1 MKNKKI
7 IEICGILSMLL
18 FFAIVIWCGKSKE
31 RAANKIERQVERTLR
46 SMTTRE
52 KVAQLIVSQ
61 TDSYIFSQGHALMTD
76 TLVGIEGIG
85 GLLIIQDS
93 LPRFLTRMNQLQAM
107 SKIPLLV
114 SIDGEWGPSM
124 RFSEFPFFP
133 QQMQLGAL
141 PSDSL
146 IYKMGLAV
154 AEQCQMANIHIN
166 YAPVVDINVNPQN
179 PVIHTRSFGENR
191 DKVTAYGRAYM
202 KGMQDGGLIACSKH
216 FPGHGDT
223 EVDSHK
229 GLPVLPFS
237 RERLDSLE
245 LYPFRDQ
252 IRHGVEMVMMGH
264 LHIPA
269 LDSAVSSI
277 SYPIVTGLLREELG
291 FEGIIVT
298 DALTMK
304 GVSENMES
312 AEIAL
317 AAYKAGVDILLK
329 PGDII
334 ASIDRLEEAMNSGEC
349 DIEELNERVRKTL
362 RMKARLGMLER
373 NYDATVDTTHIA
385 ERVKKPEH
393 IALIQEMADQ
403 SMTLVDNKLG
413 IVPIDM
419 SKKIAY
425 VAYNAKRIPMLREY
439 GDIEGLS
446 GYNPETGMVDSTTLM
461 YQHLLKAAY
470 PQPLPEGTQKSELF
484 RGPREGKGDSKVHY
498 FALDKKSS
506 KKDIAAVEK
515 QLSDYDVVILACHD
529 PRGRSRKDLIAEE
542 HVNVLE
548 GIVKK
553 YHPLLVHY
561 GSPYGLSDLPWKEH
575 LGGLLVAYKDSESNQ
590 KAAAKI
596 LTGEIKAVG
605 QLPVTVEELTI
616 ND

>member
-1 MKNKKI
+1 MKNKAIK
-7 IEICGILSMLL
+7 ESLGIVVMLA
-18 FFAIVIWCGKSKE
+18 FVFSVVWCGKSEE
-31 RAANKIERQVERTLR
+31 RAANRIERQVERTLKK
-46 SMTTRE
+46 MTTRE

-61 TDSYIFSQGHALMTD
+61 TDSYIFSDGHALMTD

-85 GLLIIQDS
+85 GLLVIQDS
-93 LPRFLTRMNQLQAM
+93 LPRYLNRMNELQKM
-107 SKIPLLV
+107 SKIPLIV

-124 RFSEFPFFP
+124 RFGEFPFFP

-146 IYKMGLAV
+146 IYEMGLAV
-154 AEQCQMANIHIN
+154 AEQCKMVNIHIN
-166 YAPVVDINVNPQN
+166 YAPVVDINVNPKN
-179 PVIHTRSFGENR
+179 PVIHARSFGEDR

-202 KGMQDGGLIACSKH
+202 KGMQDGGIIACSKH

-245 LYPFRDQ
+245 LFPFRDQ
-252 IRHGVEMVMMGH
+252 IKHGVEMVMMGH

-277 SYPIVTGLLREELG
+277 SYPIVTELLKEELG
-291 FEGIIVT
+291 FKGMIVT

-349 DIEELNERVRKTL
+349 DLADLDERVKKTL
-362 RMKARLGMLER
+362 RMKARFGMLER
-373 NYDATVDTTHIA
+373 NYDATVDTTGIA
-385 ERVKKPEH
+385 QRVKKPEH
-393 IALIQEMADQ
+393 VALVQEMADK

-413 IVPIDM
+413 IIPIDM
-419 SKKIAY
+419 TKKIAY
-425 VAYNAKRIPMLREY
+425 VAYNAKRIPMHREY

-461 YQHLLKAAY
+461 YQHLLKAAH
-470 PQPLPEGTQKSELF
+470 PQPLPKE
-484 RGPREGKGDSKVHY
+484 KGVCEVHY

-506 KKDIAAVEK
+506 AKDIALVEK
-515 QLSDYDVVILACHD
+515 QLKGYDVVILACHD

-542 HVNVLE
+542 HVKALE
-548 GIVKK
+548 SLVKK
-553 YHPLLVHY
+553 HQPILVHY
-561 GSPYGLSDLPWKEH
+561 GSPYGLSDLPWKED

-590 KAAAKI
+590 KAAAKV
-596 LTGEIKAVG
+596 LTGEIEAVG
-605 QLPVTVEELTI
+605 VLPVTVE
-616 ND
+616 

>member
-7 IEICGILSMLL
+7 IEIAGICAMLL
-18 FFAIVIWCGKSKE
+18 FIFNVVRIGTAE
-31 RAANKIERQVERTLR
+31 NREANRIERQVERTLKK
-46 SMTTRE
+46 MTTRE

-61 TDSYIFSQGHALMTD
+61 TDSYIFSEGHALMTD

-93 LPRFLTRMNQLQAM
+93 LPRFLTRMNQLQEM

-124 RFSEFPFFP
+124 RFSEYPFFP

-146 IYKMGLAV
+146 IYEMGLAV

-166 YAPVVDINVNPQN
+166 YAPVVDINVNPKN
-179 PVIHTRSFGENR
+179 PVIHARSFGEDR

-202 KGMQDGGLIACSKH
+202 KGMQDGGIIACSKH

-252 IRHGVEMVMMGH
+252 IKHGVGMVMMGH

-291 FEGIIVT
+291 FNGIIVT

-362 RMKARLGMLER
+362 RLKAQFGMLER
-373 NYDATVDTTHIA
+373 NYNASVDTTGIS

-413 IVPIDM
+413 IIPIDM
-419 SKKIAY
+419 SKKVAY

-470 PQPLPEGTQKSELF
+470 PHPLPEG
-484 RGPREGKGDSKVHY
+484 KGASKVHY

-542 HVNVLE
+542 HVQALE
-548 GIVKK
+548 SLVKK
-553 YHPLLVHY
+553 HHPVLVHY

-590 KAAAKI
+590 KAAAKV
-596 LTGEIKAVG
+596 LTGEIEAVG
-605 QLPVTVEELTI
+605 VLPVTVE
-616 ND
+616 

>member
-7 IEICGILSMLL
+7 IEIAGICAMLL
-18 FFAIVIWCGKSKE
+18 FIFNVVRIGTAE
-31 RAANKIERQVERTLR
+31 NREANRIERQVERTLKK
-46 SMTTRE
+46 MTTRE

-61 TDSYIFSQGHALMTD
+61 TDSYIFSDGHALMTD

-85 GLLIIQDS
+85 GLLVIQDS
-93 LPRFLTRMNQLQAM
+93 LPRYLNRMNELQKM
-107 SKIPLLV
+107 SKIPLIV

-124 RFSEFPFFP
+124 RFGEFPFFP

-146 IYKMGLAV
+146 IYEMGLAV
-154 AEQCQMANIHIN
+154 AEQCKMVNIHIN
-166 YAPVVDINVNPQN
+166 YAPVVDINVNPKN
-179 PVIHTRSFGENR
+179 PVIHARSFGEDR

-202 KGMQDGGLIACSKH
+202 KGMQDGGIIACSKH

-245 LYPFRDQ
+245 LFPFRDQ
-252 IRHGVEMVMMGH
+252 IKHGVEMVMMGH

-269 LDSAVSSI
+269 LDSTVSSI
-277 SYPIVTGLLREELG
+277 SYPIVTELLKEELG
-291 FEGIIVT
+291 FKGMIVT

-349 DIEELNERVRKTL
+349 DLADLDERVKKTL
-362 RMKARLGMLER
+362 RMKARFGMLER
-373 NYDATVDTTHIA
+373 NYDATVDTTGIA
-385 ERVKKPEH
+385 QRVKKPEH
-393 IALIQEMADQ
+393 VALVQEMADK
-403 SMTLVDNKLG
+403 SMTLVDNKLR
-413 IVPIDM
+413 IIPIDM
-419 SKKIAY
+419 TKKIAY
-425 VAYNAKRIPMLREY
+425 VAYNAKRIPMHREY

-461 YQHLLKAAY
+461 YQHLLKAAH
-470 PQPLPEGTQKSELF
+470 PHPLPKE
-484 RGPREGKGDSKVHY
+484 KGVCEVHY

-506 KKDIAAVEK
+506 AKDIALVEK
-515 QLSDYDVVILACHD
+515 QLKGYDVVILACHD
-529 PRGRSRKDLIAEE
+529 PRGRSRKDLITEE
-542 HVNVLE
+542 HVKALE
-548 GIVKK
+548 SLVKK
-553 YHPLLVHY
+553 YQPILVHY
-561 GSPYGLSDLPWKEH
+561 GSPYGLSDLPWKEE

-590 KAAAKI
+590 KAAAKV
-596 LTGEIKAVG
+596 LTGEIEAVG
-605 QLPVTVEELTI
+605 VLPVTVE
-616 ND
+616 

>member
-1 MKNKKI
+1 MKNKAI
-7 IEICGILSMLL
+7 RETLGIVLMLA
-18 FFAIVIWCGKSKE
+18 FIFAVVWCGKSEE
-31 RAANKIERQVERTLR
+31 RAANRIERQVERTLKK
-46 SMTTRE
+46 MTTRE

-61 TDSYIFSQGHALMTD
+61 TDSYIFSEGHALLTD

-93 LPRFLTRMNQLQAM
+93 LPRYLNRMNELQKM
-107 SKIPLLV
+107 SKIPIIV

-124 RFSEFPFFP
+124 RFGEFPFFP

-146 IYKMGLAV
+146 IYEMGLAV
-154 AEQCQMANIHIN
+154 AEQCKMVNIHIN
-166 YAPVVDINVNPQN
+166 YAPVVDINVNPKN
-179 PVIHTRSFGENR
+179 PVIHARSFGENR

-202 KGMQDGGLIACSKH
+202 KGMQDGGIIACSKH

-252 IRHGVEMVMMGH
+252 IKHGVEMVMMGH

-269 LDSAVSSI
+269 LDSTVSSI
-277 SYPIVTGLLREELG
+277 SYPIVTELLKNELG
-291 FEGIIVT
+291 FKGMIVT

-334 ASIDRLEEAMNSGEC
+334 ASIDRLEEAMLSGEC
-349 DIEELNERVRKTL
+349 DIKDLDERVKKTL
-362 RMKARLGMLER
+362 RMKAKFGMLER
-373 NYDATVDTTHIA
+373 GYDATVDTTGIA

-403 SMTLVDNKLG
+403 SMTLVDNKAGL
-413 IVPIDM
+413 VPFNM
-419 SKKIAY
+419 KKNIAY
-425 VAYNAKRIPMLREY
+425 VAYNAKRIPMHREY

-461 YQHLLKAAY
+461 YQHLLKEATKAIG
-470 PQPLPEGTQKSELF
+470 E
-484 RGPREGKGDSKVHY
+484 KGATNVHY

-515 QLSDYDVVILACHD
+515 QLADYDVVILACHD

-542 HVNVLE
+542 HVPALTSL
-548 GIVKK
+548 VKK
-553 YHPLLVHY
+553 HQPILVHY
-561 GSPYGLSDLPWKEH
+561 GSPYGLSALPWLDE

-590 KAAAKI
+590 KAAAKV
-596 LTGEIKAVG
+596 LTGEIEAVG
-605 QLPVTVEELTI
+605 ELPVTVE
-616 ND
+616 

>member
-7 IEICGILSMLL
+7 KEICGICAMVL
-18 FFAIVIWCGKSKE
+18 FFATVVWCGKSEE
-31 RAANKIERQVERTLR
+31 RAAKRIERQVERTLR
-46 SMTTRE
+46 KMTTRE

-61 TDSYIFSQGHALMTD
+61 TDSYIFSEGHALMTD

-93 LPRFLTRMNQLQAM
+93 LPRFLTRMNQLQEM

-141 PSDSL
+141 ASDSL
-146 IYKMGLAV
+146 IYAMGLAV
-154 AEQCQMANIHIN
+154 AEQCKMANIHIN
-166 YAPVVDINVNPQN
+166 YAPVVDINVNPKN
-179 PVIHTRSFGENR
+179 PVIHARSFGENR
-191 DKVTAYGRAYM
+191 DKVTAFGRAYM
-202 KGMQDGGLIACSKH
+202 KGMQDGGIIACSKH

-252 IRHGVEMVMMGH
+252 IKHGVEMVMMGH

-277 SYPIVTGLLREELG
+277 SYPIVTGLLRQELG

-334 ASIDRLEEAMNSGEC
+334 ASIDRLEAAMNSGEC
-349 DIEELNERVRKTL
+349 DIEELDERVRKTL
-362 RMKARLGMLER
+362 RMKARFGMLVR
-373 NYDATVDTTHIA
+373 NYDATVDTTNIS

-419 SKKIAY
+419 TKKIAY

-461 YQHLLKAAY
+461 YQHLLKEAKGERQEA
-470 PQPLPEGTQKSELF
+470 
-484 RGPREGKGDSKVHY
+484 RGEVHY

-542 HVNVLE
+542 HVAALE
-548 GIVKK
+548 SLIKK
-553 YHPLLVHY
+553 HHPILVHY
-561 GSPYGLSDLPWKEH
+561 GSPYGLSNLPWKQE

-590 KAAAKI
+590 KAAAKV
-596 LTGEIKAVG
+596 LTGEIEAIG
-605 QLPVTVEELTI
+605 ELPVSVE
-616 ND
+616 

>member
-1 MKNKKI
+1 MKNKAI
-7 IEICGILSMLL
+7 RETLGIVLMLA
-18 FFAIVIWCGKSKE
+18 FIFAVVWCGKSEE
-31 RAANKIERQVERTLR
+31 RAANRIERQVERTLKK
-46 SMTTRE
+46 MTTRE

-61 TDSYIFSQGHALMTD
+61 TDSYIFSEGHALLTD

-93 LPRFLTRMNQLQAM
+93 LPRYLNRMNELQAM
-107 SKIPLLV
+107 SKIPIIV

-124 RFSEFPFFP
+124 RFGEFPFFP

-146 IYKMGLAV
+146 IYEMGLAV
-154 AEQCQMANIHIN
+154 AEQCKMVNIHIN
-166 YAPVVDINVNPQN
+166 YAPVVDINVNPKN
-179 PVIHTRSFGENR
+179 PVIHARSFGENR

-202 KGMQDGGLIACSKH
+202 KGMQDGGIIACSKH

-252 IRHGVEMVMMGH
+252 IEHGVEMVMMGH

-269 LDSAVSSI
+269 LDSTVSSI
-277 SYPIVTGLLREELG
+277 SYPIVTELLKNELDFKG
-291 FEGIIVT
+291 MIVT

-334 ASIDRLEEAMNSGEC
+334 ASIDRLEEAMLSGEC
-349 DIEELNERVRKTL
+349 DIKDLDERVKKTL
-362 RMKARLGMLER
+362 RMKAKFGMLER
-373 NYDATVDTTHIA
+373 GYDATVDTTGIA

-403 SMTLVDNKLG
+403 SMTLVDNKAGL
-413 IVPIDM
+413 VPFDM
-419 SKKIAY
+419 KKKIAS
-425 VAYNAKRIPMLREY
+425 VAYNAKHIPMHREY

-446 GYNPETGMVDSTTLM
+446 GYNPATGMVDSTTLM
-461 YQHLLKAAY
+461 YQHLLKASVAAANY
-470 PQPLPEGTQKSELF
+470 LQSNI
-484 RGPREGKGDSKVHY
+484 HY
-498 FALDKKSS
+498 FTLDKKSTT
-506 KKDIAAVEK
+506 KDIQQVNK
-515 QLSDYDVVILACHD
+515 QLDNYDIVILACHD
-529 PRGRSRKDLIAEE
+529 PRGRSRKDLINPE
-542 HVNVLE
+542 HLE
-548 GIVKK
+548 AMESIVKK
-553 YHPLLVHY
+553 HHPLLVHF
-561 GSPYGLSDLPWKEH
+561 GSPYGLNDLPWAKE
-575 LGGLLVAYKDSESNQ
+575 LGGILVGYKDSESNQ

-605 QLPVTVEELTI
+605 QLPVSL
-616 ND
+616 DF

>member
-1 MKNKKI
+1 MKNKKLL
-7 IEICGILSMLL
+7 EIGGICAMLL
-18 FFAIVIWCGKSKE
+18 FIFNVVRIGTSE
-31 RAANKIERQVERTLR
+31 NRTANRIERQVERTLKT
-46 SMTTRE
+46 MTTRE

-61 TDSYIFSQGHALMTD
+61 TDSYIFSEGHALLTD
-76 TLVGIEGIG
+76 TLVGTEGIG

-93 LPRFLTRMNQLQAM
+93 LPRYLNRMNELQKM
-107 SKIPLLV
+107 SKIPIIV

-124 RFSEFPFFP
+124 RFGEFPFFP

-146 IYKMGLAV
+146 IYEMGLAV
-154 AEQCQMANIHIN
+154 AEQCKMVNIHIN
-166 YAPVVDINVNPQN
+166 YAPVVDINVNPKN
-179 PVIHTRSFGENR
+179 PVIHARSFGENR

-202 KGMQDGGLIACSKH
+202 KGMQDGGIIACSKH

-252 IRHGVEMVMMGH
+252 IKHGVEMVMMGH

-269 LDSAVSSI
+269 LDSTVSSI
-277 SYPIVTGLLREELG
+277 SYPIVTELLKNELG
-291 FEGIIVT
+291 FKGMIVT

-329 PGDII
+329 PSDII
-334 ASIDRLEEAMNSGEC
+334 ASIDRLEEAMLSGEC
-349 DIEELNERVRKTL
+349 DINDLDERVKKTL
-362 RMKARLGMLER
+362 RMKARFGMLER
-373 NYDATVDTTHIA
+373 GYDATVDTTGIA

-413 IVPIDM
+413 IIPLDM
-419 SKKIAY
+419 TKKIAY
-425 VAYNAKRIPMLREY
+425 VAYNAKRIPMHREY

-461 YQHLLKAAY
+461 YQHLLKEA
-470 PQPLPEGTQKSELF
+470 
-484 RGPREGKGDSKVHY
+484 KGEKLEAKGEVHY

-506 KKDIAAVEK
+506 AKDIALVEK
-515 QLSDYDVVILACHD
+515 QLKGYDVVILACHD
-529 PRGRSRKDLIAEE
+529 PRGRSRKDLINPE
-542 HVNVLE
+542 HLKAFE
-548 GIVKK
+548 TMVKK
-553 YHPLLVHY
+553 HQPILVHY
-561 GSPYGLSDLPWKEH
+561 GSPYGLSDLPWLH
-575 LGGLLVAYKDSESNQ
+575 DLGGILMAYKDSESNQ
-590 KAAAKI
+590 KAAAKV
-596 LTGEIKAVG
+596 LTGEIEAVG
-605 QLPVTVEELTI
+605 ELPVSYEF
-616 ND
+616 

>member
-7 IEICGILSMLL
+7 EEICGICAMLL
-18 FFAIVIWCGKSKE
+18 FFASVVWSGKSEE
-31 RAANKIERQVERTLR
+31 RAINRMERQVERTLKK
-46 SMTTRE
+46 MTTRE

-61 TDSYIFSQGHALMTD
+61 TDSYIFSEGHALMTD

-93 LPRFLTRMNQLQAM
+93 LPRFLTRMNQLQEM

-124 RFSEFPFFP
+124 RFGEFPFFP

-146 IYKMGLAV
+146 IYEMGLAV

-166 YAPVVDINVNPQN
+166 YAPVVDINVNPKN
-179 PVIHTRSFGENR
+179 PVIHARSFGENR

-252 IRHGVEMVMMGH
+252 IKHGVEMVMMGH

-277 SYPIVTGLLREELG
+277 SYPIVTGLLKEELG
-291 FEGIIVT
+291 FNGIIVT

-304 GVSENMES
+304 GVSENMTS

-334 ASIDRLEEAMNSGEC
+334 AAIDRLEEAMLSGEC
-349 DIEELNERVRKTL
+349 DIEDLNERVRKTL
-362 RMKARLGMLER
+362 RLKARFGMLER
-373 NYDATVDTTHIA
+373 NYDPTVDTTNIA

-419 SKKIAY
+419 TKKIAY
-425 VAYNAKRIPMLREY
+425 VAYNAKRIPMHREY

-461 YQHLLKAAY
+461 YQHLLKEAMRRGGDKAKR
-470 PQPLPEGTQKSELF
+470 QEG
-484 RGPREGKGDSKVHY
+484 KVHY

-515 QLSDYDVVILACHD
+515 QLADYDIVILACHD

-542 HVNVLE
+542 HVKALE
-548 GIVKK
+548 SLVKK
-553 YHPLLVHY
+553 HHPVLVHY
-561 GSPYGLSDLPWKEH
+561 GSPYGLSDLPWKEE

-590 KAAAKI
+590 KAAAKV
-596 LTGEIKAVG
+596 LTGEIEAVG
-605 QLPVTVEELTI
+605 ELPVTVE
-616 ND
+616 

>member
-7 IEICGILSMLL
+7 EEICGICAMLL
-18 FFAIVIWCGKSKE
+18 FFASVVWSGKSEE
-31 RAANKIERQVERTLR
+31 RAINRMERQVERTLKK
-46 SMTTRE
+46 MTTRE

-61 TDSYIFSQGHALMTD
+61 TDSYIFSEGHALMTD

-93 LPRFLTRMNQLQAM
+93 LPRFLTRMNQLQEM

-124 RFSEFPFFP
+124 RFGEFPFFP

-146 IYKMGLAV
+146 IYEMGLAV

-166 YAPVVDINVNPQN
+166 YAPVVDINVNPKN
-179 PVIHTRSFGENR
+179 PVIHARSFGENR

-252 IRHGVEMVMMGH
+252 IKHGVEMVMMGH

-277 SYPIVTGLLREELG
+277 SYPIVTGLLKEELG
-291 FEGIIVT
+291 FNGIIVT

-334 ASIDRLEEAMNSGEC
+334 AAIDRLEEAMLSGEC
-349 DIEELNERVRKTL
+349 DIEDLDERVRKTL
-362 RMKARLGMLER
+362 RLKARFGMLER
-373 NYDATVDTTHIA
+373 NYDPTVDTTNIA

-413 IVPIDM
+413 ILPIDM

-425 VAYNAKRIPMLREY
+425 VAYNAKRIPMHREY

-461 YQHLLKAAY
+461 YQHLLKEAMRRGGDKAKR
-470 PQPLPEGTQKSELF
+470 QEG
-484 RGPREGKGDSKVHY
+484 KVHY

-515 QLSDYDVVILACHD
+515 QLADYNVVILACHD

-542 HVNVLE
+542 HVKALE
-548 GIVKK
+548 SLVKK
-553 YHPLLVHY
+553 HHPVLVHY

-590 KAAAKI
+590 KAAAKV
-596 LTGEIKAVG
+596 LTGEIEAVG
-605 QLPVTVEELTI
+605 ELPVTVE
-616 ND
+616 

>member
-1 MKNKKI
+1 MKNKAI
-7 IEICGILSMLL
+7 RETLGIVLMLA
-18 FFAIVIWCGKSKE
+18 FIFAVVWCGKSEE
-31 RAANKIERQVERTLR
+31 RAANRIERQVERTLKK
-46 SMTTRE
+46 MTTRE

-61 TDSYIFSQGHALMTD
+61 TDSYIFSEGHALLTD

-93 LPRFLTRMNQLQAM
+93 LPRYLNRMNELQAM
-107 SKIPLLV
+107 SKIPIIV

-124 RFSEFPFFP
+124 RFGEFPFFP

-146 IYKMGLAV
+146 IYEMGLAV
-154 AEQCQMANIHIN
+154 AEQCKMVNIHIN
-166 YAPVVDINVNPQN
+166 YAPVVDINVNPKN
-179 PVIHTRSFGENR
+179 PVIHARSFGENR

-202 KGMQDGGLIACSKH
+202 KGMQDGGIIACSKH

-245 LYPFRDQ
+245 LFPFRDQ
-252 IRHGVEMVMMGH
+252 IKHGVEMVMMGH

-277 SYPIVTGLLREELG
+277 SYPIVTELLKNELG
-291 FEGIIVT
+291 FKGMIVT

-349 DIEELNERVRKTL
+349 DLADLDERVKKTL
-362 RMKARLGMLER
+362 RMKTKFGMLER
-373 NYDATVDTTHIA
+373 NYNPIIDTTGIA

-393 IALIQEMADQ
+393 MALVQEMADQ
-403 SMTLVDNKLG
+403 SMTLMDNKLG
-413 IVPIDM
+413 IVPLDM
-419 SKKIAY
+419 TKKIAY
-425 VAYNAKRIPMLREY
+425 VAYNAKHIPMHREY

-461 YQHLLKAAY
+461 YQHLLKN
-470 PQPLPEGTQKSELF
+470 
-484 RGPREGKGDSKVHY
+484 GKLAGGNGEVHY
-498 FALDKKSS
+498 FSLDKKSNA
-506 KKDIAAVEK
+506 KEIALVEK
-515 QLSDYDVVILACHD
+515 QLKEYDAVILACHD
-529 PRGRSRKDLIAEE
+529 PRGRSRKDLIAED
-542 HVNVLE
+542 HVKAMESL
-548 GIVKK
+548 VKK
-553 YHPLLVHY
+553 YQPILVHY
-561 GSPYGLSDLPWKEH
+561 GSPYGLSNLPWLNN
-575 LGGLLVAYKDSESNQ
+575 LGGVLVAYKDSESNQ
-590 KAAAKI
+590 KAAAKV
-596 LTGEIKAVG
+596 LTGEIEAVG
-605 QLPVTVEELTI
+605 VLPVTVE
-616 ND
+616 

>member
-1 MKNKKI
+1 MRNKQKI
-7 IEICGILSMLL
+7 NILLVS
-18 FFAIVIWCGKSKE
+18 IVLMGVCASCGKWQ
-31 RAANKIERQVERTLR
+31 AANTARQERRIERQVERTLKG
-46 SMTTRE
+46 MTTRE

-61 TDSYIFSQGHALMTD
+61 TDSYIFSDGHALLTD

-93 LPRFLTRMNQLQAM
+93 LPRYLNRMNELQKM
-107 SKIPLLV
+107 SKIPLIV

-146 IYKMGLAV
+146 IYEMGLAV
-154 AEQCQMANIHIN
+154 AEQCKMVNIHIN
-166 YAPVVDINVNPQN
+166 YAPVVDINVNPKN
-179 PVIHTRSFGENR
+179 PVIHARSFGEDR
-191 DKVTAYGRAYM
+191 DKVTTYGRAYM
-202 KGMQDGGLIACSKH
+202 RGMQDGGIIACSKH

-252 IRHGVEMVMMGH
+252 IQHGVEMVMMGH

-277 SYPIVTGLLREELG
+277 SYPIVTKLLREELG
-291 FEGIIVT
+291 FDGMIVT

-334 ASIDRLEEAMNSGEC
+334 ASIDRLEAAMNSGEC
-349 DIEELNERVRKTL
+349 DIVDLDERVKKTL
-362 RMKARLGMLER
+362 RMKAKFGMLAR
-373 NYDATVDTTHIA
+373 NYDPTVDTTGIV

-393 IALIQEMADQ
+393 MALVQEMADQ
-403 SMTLVDNKLG
+403 SMTLVNNQAGL
-413 IVPIDM
+413 IPLDM
-419 SKKIAY
+419 TKSIAY
-425 VAYNAKRIPMLREY
+425 VAYNAKRIPMHREY

-461 YQHLLKAAY
+461 YQHLLKNSALAA
-470 PQPLPEGTQKSELF
+470 
-484 RGPREGKGDSKVHY
+484 DSLSKIHY
-498 FALDKKSS
+498 FSLDKKSS
-506 KKDIAAVEK
+506 VKDIQLLCK
-515 QLSDYDVVILACHD
+515 QLQGYDLVILACHD

-542 HVNVLE
+542 HLGALE
-548 GIVKK
+548 SLVKK
-553 YHPLLVHY
+553 YQPLLVHY
-561 GSPYGLSDLPWKEH
+561 GSPYGLSDLPWLDS
-575 LGGLLVAYKDSESNQ
+575 LGGVLVAYKDSESNQ
-590 KAAAKI
+590 KAAAKV
-596 LTGEIKAVG
+596 LTGEIEAVG
-605 QLPVTVEELTI
+605 VLPVTIE
-616 ND
+616 

>member
-1 MKNKKI
+1 MRNKQKI
-7 IEICGILSMLL
+7 NILLVS
-18 FFAIVIWCGKSKE
+18 IVLMGVCASCGKWQ
-31 RAANKIERQVERTLR
+31 AANTARQERRIERQVERTLKG
-46 SMTTRE
+46 MTTRE

-61 TDSYIFSQGHALMTD
+61 TDSYIFSDGHALLTD

-93 LPRFLTRMNQLQAM
+93 LPRYLNRMNELQKM
-107 SKIPLLV
+107 SKIPLIV

-146 IYKMGLAV
+146 IYEMGLAV
-154 AEQCQMANIHIN
+154 AEQCKMVNIHIN
-166 YAPVVDINVNPQN
+166 YAPVVDINVNPKN
-179 PVIHTRSFGENR
+179 PVIHARSFGEDR
-191 DKVTAYGRAYM
+191 DKVTTYGRAYM
-202 KGMQDGGLIACSKH
+202 RGMQDGGIIACSKH

-252 IRHGVEMVMMGH
+252 IQHGVEMVMMGH

-277 SYPIVTGLLREELG
+277 SYPIVTKLLREELG
-291 FEGIIVT
+291 FDGMIVT

-334 ASIDRLEEAMNSGEC
+334 ASIDRLEAAMDSGEC
-349 DIEELNERVRKTL
+349 DIADLDERVKKTL
-362 RMKARLGMLER
+362 RMKAKFGMLAR
-373 NYDATVDTTHIA
+373 NYDPTVDTTGIV

-393 IALIQEMADQ
+393 MALVQEMADQ
-403 SMTLVDNKLG
+403 SMTLVNNQAGL
-413 IVPIDM
+413 IPLDM
-419 SKKIAY
+419 TKSIAY
-425 VAYNAKRIPMLREY
+425 VAYNAKRIPMHREY

-461 YQHLLKAAY
+461 YQHLLKNSALAA
-470 PQPLPEGTQKSELF
+470 
-484 RGPREGKGDSKVHY
+484 DSLSKIHY
-498 FALDKKSS
+498 FSLDKKSS
-506 KKDIAAVEK
+506 VKDIQLLCK
-515 QLSDYDVVILACHD
+515 QLQGYDLVILACHD

-542 HVNVLE
+542 HLGALE
-548 GIVKK
+548 SLVKK
-553 YHPLLVHY
+553 YKPLLVHY
-561 GSPYGLSDLPWKEH
+561 GSPYGLSDLPWLDS
-575 LGGLLVAYKDSESNQ
+575 LGGVLVAYKDSESNQ
-590 KAAAKI
+590 KAAAKV
-596 LTGEIKAVG
+596 LTGEIEAVG
-605 QLPVTVEELTI
+605 VLPVTIE
-616 ND
+616 

>member
-7 IEICGILSMLL
+7 KEICSICAMLL
-18 FFAIVIWCGKSKE
+18 FFTSVIWFGKSEE
-31 RAANKIERQVERTLR
+31 RAANRIERQVERTLKKM
-46 SMTTRE
+46 STRE

-61 TDSYIFSQGHALMTD
+61 TDSYIFSDGHALMTD

-93 LPRFLTRMNQLQAM
+93 LPRFLTRMNQLQEM

-124 RFSEFPFFP
+124 RFGEFPFFP

-146 IYKMGLAV
+146 IYEMGLAV

-166 YAPVVDINVNPQN
+166 YAPVVDINVNPKN
-179 PVIHTRSFGENR
+179 PVIHARSFGENR

-252 IRHGVEMVMMGH
+252 IKHGVEMVMMGH
-264 LHIPA
+264 LHIPC

-277 SYPIVTGLLREELG
+277 SYPIVTELLKEELG
-291 FEGIIVT
+291 FDGIIVT

-304 GVSENMES
+304 GVSENMTS

-334 ASIDRLEEAMNSGEC
+334 AAIDRLEEAMLSGEC
-349 DIEELNERVRKTL
+349 DLADLDERVRKTL
-362 RMKARLGMLER
+362 RLKARFGMLER
-373 NYDATVDTTHIA
+373 NYDPTVDTTNIA

-413 IVPIDM
+413 ILPIDM

-425 VAYNAKRIPMLREY
+425 VAYNAKRIPMHREY

-461 YQHLLKAAY
+461 YQHLLKEAKGEKREA
-470 PQPLPEGTQKSELF
+470 
-484 RGPREGKGDSKVHY
+484 RGEVHY

-515 QLSDYDVVILACHD
+515 QLSDYEVVILACHD

-542 HVNVLE
+542 HVKMMESL
-548 GIVKK
+548 VKK
-553 YHPLLVHY
+553 HHPVLVHY
-561 GSPYGLSDLPWKEH
+561 GSPYGLSDLPWKEE

-590 KAAAKI
+590 KAAAKV

-605 QLPVTVEELTI
+605 ELPVTVE
-616 ND
+616 

>member
-7 IEICGILSMLL
+7 IEICGICAMLL
-18 FFAIVIWCGKSKE
+18 FILNVVHIGTAE
-31 RAANKIERQVERTLR
+31 NHAAARMERQVERTLKK
-46 SMTTRE
+46 MTTRE

-61 TDSYIFSQGHALMTD
+61 TDSYIFSEGHALMTD

-93 LPRFLTRMNQLQAM
+93 LPRFLTRMNQLQEM

-124 RFSEFPFFP
+124 RFSEYPFFP

-146 IYKMGLAV
+146 IYEMGLAV
-154 AEQCQMANIHIN
+154 AEQCKMANIHIN
-166 YAPVVDINVNPQN
+166 YAPVVDINVNPKN
-179 PVIHTRSFGENR
+179 PVIHARSFGENR
-191 DKVTAYGRAYM
+191 DKVTTYGRAYM
-202 KGMQDGGLIACSKH
+202 KGMQDGGIIACSKH

-252 IRHGVEMVMMGH
+252 IKHGVEMVMMGH

-277 SYPIVTGLLREELG
+277 SYPIVTGLLREEMG
-291 FEGIIVT
+291 FDGIIVT

-312 AEIAL
+312 PEIAL

-349 DIEELNERVRKTL
+349 DIEDLNERVRKTL
-362 RMKARLGMLER
+362 RMKARFGMLER
-373 NYDATVDTTHIA
+373 NYNPIVDTTNIS

-393 IALIQEMADQ
+393 IALIQEMAEQ
-403 SMTLVDNKLG
+403 SMTLVDNKAGLL
-413 IVPIDM
+413 PLNM
-419 SKKIAY
+419 NKKIAY
-425 VAYNAKRIPMLREY
+425 VAYNAKHIPMLREY

-461 YQHLLKAAY
+461 YQHLLKEAMK
-470 PQPLPEGTQKSELF
+470 QEGE
-484 RGPREGKGDSKVHY
+484 VHY

-506 KKDIAAVEK
+506 DKDIAKVCA
-515 QLSDYDVVILACHD
+515 QLADYDVVILACHD
-529 PRGRSRKDLIAEE
+529 PRGRSRKDLIAQE
-542 HVNVLE
+542 HIKVME
-548 GIVKK
+548 GLVKK
-553 YHPLLVHY
+553 HQPILVHY
-561 GSPYGLSDLPWKEH
+561 GSPYGLSDLPWRNH
-575 LGGLLVAYKDSESNQ
+575 LSGVLIAYKDSESNQ
-590 KAAAKI
+590 KAAAKV
-596 LTGEIKAVG
+596 LTGEIEAVG
-605 QLPVTVEELTI
+605 VLPVSVE
-616 ND
+616 

>member
-7 IEICGILSMLL
+7 KEICGICAMIL
-18 FFAIVIWCGKSKE
+18 FFATVVWCGKSEE
-31 RAANKIERQVERTLR
+31 RAINRMERQVERTLKN
-46 SMTTRE
+46 MTTRE

-61 TDSYIFSQGHALMTD
+61 TDSYIFSEGHALMTD

-93 LPRFLTRMNQLQAM
+93 LPRFLTRMNQLQEM

-124 RFSEFPFFP
+124 RFSEYPFFP

-146 IYKMGLAV
+146 IYEMGLAV

-166 YAPVVDINVNPQN
+166 YAPVVDINVNPKN
-179 PVIHTRSFGENR
+179 PVIHARSFGENR

-202 KGMQDGGLIACSKH
+202 KGMQDGGIIACSKH

-252 IRHGVEMVMMGH
+252 IKHGVGMVMMGH

-291 FEGIIVT
+291 FNGIIVT

-362 RMKARLGMLER
+362 RLKAQFGMLER
-373 NYDATVDTTHIA
+373 NYNASVDTTGIS

-403 SMTLVDNKLG
+403 SMTLVDNTLG
-413 IVPIDM
+413 IIPIDM
-419 SKKIAY
+419 SKKVAY

-461 YQHLLKAAY
+461 YQHLLNEAMRRGGDKAKR
-470 PQPLPEGTQKSELF
+470 QEG
-484 RGPREGKGDSKVHY
+484 DVHY

-542 HVNVLE
+542 HVQALE
-548 GIVKK
+548 NLVKK
-553 YHPLLVHY
+553 HHPVLVHY
-561 GSPYGLSDLPWKEH
+561 GSPYGLSNLPWKEH
-575 LGGLLVAYKDSESNQ
+575 LSGLLVAYKDSESNQ
-590 KAAAKI
+590 KAAAKV
-596 LTGEIKAVG
+596 LTGEIEAVG
-605 QLPVTVEELTI
+605 VLPVTVE
-616 ND
+616 

>member
-1 MKNKKI
+1 MKNKKT
-7 IEICGILSMLL
+7 IEICGICAMLL
-18 FFAIVIWCGKSKE
+18 FILNVVRIGTAE
-31 RAANKIERQVERTLR
+31 NRAAARMERQVERTLKK
-46 SMTTRE
+46 MTTRE

-61 TDSYIFSQGHALMTD
+61 TDSYIFSEGHALMTD

-93 LPRFLTRMNQLQAM
+93 LPRFLTRMNQLQEM

-124 RFSEFPFFP
+124 RFSEYPFFP

-146 IYKMGLAV
+146 IYEMGLAV
-154 AEQCQMANIHIN
+154 AEQCKMANIHIN
-166 YAPVVDINVNPQN
+166 YAPVVDINVNPKN
-179 PVIHTRSFGENR
+179 PVIHARSFGENR
-191 DKVTAYGRAYM
+191 DKVTTYGRAYM
-202 KGMQDGGLIACSKH
+202 KGMQDGGIIACSKH

-252 IRHGVEMVMMGH
+252 IKHGVEMVMMGH

-277 SYPIVTGLLREELG
+277 SYPIVTGLLREEMG
-291 FEGIIVT
+291 FDGIIVT

-312 AEIAL
+312 PEIAL

-349 DIEELNERVRKTL
+349 DIEDLNERVRKTL
-362 RMKARLGMLER
+362 RMKARFGMLER
-373 NYDATVDTTHIA
+373 NYNPIVDTTNIS

-393 IALIQEMADQ
+393 IALIQEMAEQ
-403 SMTLVDNKLG
+403 SMTLVDNKAGLL
-413 IVPIDM
+413 PLDM
-419 SKKIAY
+419 NKKIAY
-425 VAYNAKRIPMLREY
+425 VAYNAKHIPMLREY

-461 YQHLLKAAY
+461 YQHLLKEAMK
-470 PQPLPEGTQKSELF
+470 QEGE
-484 RGPREGKGDSKVHY
+484 VHY

-506 KKDIAAVEK
+506 DKDIAKVCA
-515 QLSDYDVVILACHD
+515 QLADYDVVILACHD
-529 PRGRSRKDLIAEE
+529 PRGRSRKDLIAQE
-542 HVNVLE
+542 HIKVME
-548 GIVKK
+548 GLVKK
-553 YHPLLVHY
+553 HQPILVHY
-561 GSPYGLSDLPWKEH
+561 GSPYGLSDLPWRNH
-575 LGGLLVAYKDSESNQ
+575 LSGVLVAYKDSESNQ
-590 KAAAKI
+590 KAAAKV
-596 LTGEIKAVG
+596 LTGEIEAVG
-605 QLPVTVEELTI
+605 VLPVSVE
-616 ND
+616 

>member
-1 MKNKKI
+1 MKNKAI
-7 IEICGILSMLL
+7 RETLGIVLMLA
-18 FFAIVIWCGKSKE
+18 FIFAVVWCGKSEE
-31 RAANKIERQVERTLR
+31 RAANRIERQVERTLKK
-46 SMTTRE
+46 MTTRE

-61 TDSYIFSQGHALMTD
+61 TDSYIFSEGHALLTD

-93 LPRFLTRMNQLQAM
+93 LPRYLNRMNELQAM
-107 SKIPLLV
+107 SKIPIIV

-124 RFSEFPFFP
+124 RFGEFPFFP

-146 IYKMGLAV
+146 IYEMGLAV
-154 AEQCQMANIHIN
+154 AEQCKMVNIHIN
-166 YAPVVDINVNPQN
+166 YAPVVDINVNPKN
-179 PVIHTRSFGENR
+179 PVIHARSFGENR

-202 KGMQDGGLIACSKH
+202 KGMQDGGIIACSKH

-252 IRHGVEMVMMGH
+252 IEHGVEMVMMGH

-269 LDSAVSSI
+269 LDSTVSSI
-277 SYPIVTGLLREELG
+277 SYPIVTELLKNELG
-291 FEGIIVT
+291 FKGMIVT

-334 ASIDRLEEAMNSGEC
+334 ASIDRLEEAMLSGEC
-349 DIEELNERVRKTL
+349 DIKDLDERVKKTL
-362 RMKARLGMLER
+362 RMKAKFGMLER
-373 NYDATVDTTHIA
+373 GYDATVDTTGIA

-403 SMTLVDNKLG
+403 SMTLVDNKAGL
-413 IVPIDM
+413 VPFDM
-419 SKKIAY
+419 KKNIAY
-425 VAYNAKRIPMLREY
+425 VAYNAKRIPMHREY

-461 YQHLLKAAY
+461 YQHLLKEATKAR
-470 PQPLPEGTQKSELF
+470 GDKSATN
-484 RGPREGKGDSKVHY
+484 VHY

-515 QLSDYDVVILACHD
+515 QLADYDVVILACHD

-542 HVNVLE
+542 HVPALTSL
-548 GIVKK
+548 VKK
-553 YHPLLVHY
+553 HQPILVHY
-561 GSPYGLSDLPWKEH
+561 GSPYGLSALPWLDE

-590 KAAAKI
+590 KAAAKV
-596 LTGEIKAVG
+596 LTGEIEAVG
-605 QLPVTVEELTI
+605 ELPVTVE
-616 ND
+616 

>member
-1 MKNKKI
+1 MRNKQKI
-7 IEICGILSMLL
+7 NILLVS
-18 FFAIVIWCGKSKE
+18 IVLMGVCASCGKWQ
-31 RAANKIERQVERTLR
+31 AANTARQERRIERQVERTLKG
-46 SMTTRE
+46 MTTRE

-61 TDSYIFSQGHALMTD
+61 TDSYIFSDGHALLTD

-93 LPRFLTRMNQLQAM
+93 LPRYLNRMNELQKM
-107 SKIPLLV
+107 SKIPLIV

-146 IYKMGLAV
+146 IYEMGLAV
-154 AEQCQMANIHIN
+154 AEQCKMVNIHIN
-166 YAPVVDINVNPQN
+166 YAPVVDINVNPKN
-179 PVIHTRSFGENR
+179 PVIHARSFGEDR
-191 DKVTAYGRAYM
+191 DKVTTYGRAYM
-202 KGMQDGGLIACSKH
+202 RGMQDGGIIACSKH

-252 IRHGVEMVMMGH
+252 IQHGVEMVMMGH

-277 SYPIVTGLLREELG
+277 SYPIVTKLLREELG
-291 FEGIIVT
+291 FDGMIVT

-334 ASIDRLEEAMNSGEC
+334 ASIDRLEVAMNSGEC
-349 DIEELNERVRKTL
+349 DIADLDERVKKTL
-362 RMKARLGMLER
+362 RMKAKFGMLAC
-373 NYDATVDTTHIA
+373 NYDPTVDTTGIV

-393 IALIQEMADQ
+393 MALVQEMADQ
-403 SMTLVDNKLG
+403 SMTLVNNQAGL
-413 IVPIDM
+413 IPLDM
-419 SKKIAY
+419 TKSIAY
-425 VAYNAKRIPMLREY
+425 VAYNAKRIPMHREY

-461 YQHLLKAAY
+461 YQHLLKNSALAA
-470 PQPLPEGTQKSELF
+470 
-484 RGPREGKGDSKVHY
+484 DSLSKIHY
-498 FALDKKSS
+498 FSLDKKSS
-506 KKDIAAVEK
+506 VKDIQLLCK
-515 QLSDYDVVILACHD
+515 QLQGYDLVILACHD

-542 HVNVLE
+542 HLGALE
-548 GIVKK
+548 SLVKK
-553 YHPLLVHY
+553 YQPLLVHY
-561 GSPYGLSDLPWKEH
+561 GSPYGLSDLPWLDS
-575 LGGLLVAYKDSESNQ
+575 LGGVLVAYKDSESNQ
-590 KAAAKI
+590 KAAAKV
-596 LTGEIKAVG
+596 LTGEIEAVG
-605 QLPVTVEELTI
+605 VLPVTIE
-616 ND
+616 

>member
-7 IEICGILSMLL
+7 KEICGICAMVL
-18 FFAIVIWCGKSKE
+18 FFATVVWCGKSEE
-31 RAANKIERQVERTLR
+31 RAAKRIERQVERTLR
-46 SMTTRE
+46 KMTTRE

-61 TDSYIFSQGHALMTD
+61 TDSYIFSEGHALMTD

-93 LPRFLTRMNQLQAM
+93 LPRFLTRMNQLQEM

-141 PSDSL
+141 ASDSL
-146 IYKMGLAV
+146 IYEMGLAV
-154 AEQCQMANIHIN
+154 AEQCKMANIHIN
-166 YAPVVDINVNPQN
+166 YAPVVDINVNPKN
-179 PVIHTRSFGENR
+179 PVIHARSFGENR
-191 DKVTAYGRAYM
+191 DKVTAFGRAYM
-202 KGMQDGGLIACSKH
+202 KGMQDGGIIACSKH

-229 GLPVLPFS
+229 GLPILPFS

-252 IRHGVEMVMMGH
+252 IKHGVEMVMMGH

-277 SYPIVTGLLREELG
+277 SYPIVTGLLRQELG

-334 ASIDRLEEAMNSGEC
+334 ASIDRLEAAMNSGEC

-362 RMKARLGMLER
+362 RMKARFGMLER
-373 NYDATVDTTHIA
+373 NYDATVDTTNIS

-419 SKKIAY
+419 TKKIAY

-461 YQHLLKAAY
+461 YQHLLKAAMT
-470 PQPLPEGTQKSELF
+470 QGGDKAMRKEG
-484 RGPREGKGDSKVHY
+484 DVHY

-542 HVNVLE
+542 HVAALE
-548 GIVKK
+548 NLIKK
-553 YHPLLVHY
+553 HHPILVHY
-561 GSPYGLSDLPWKEH
+561 GSPYGLSNLPWKQE

-590 KAAAKI
+590 KAAAKV
-596 LTGEIKAVG
+596 LTGEIEAIG
-605 QLPVTVEELTI
+605 ELPVSVE
-616 ND
+616 

>member
-1 MKNKKI
+1 MRNKQKI
-7 IEICGILSMLL
+7 NILLVS
-18 FFAIVIWCGKSKE
+18 IVLMGVCASCSKWQAVNTARQE
-31 RAANKIERQVERTLR
+31 RRIERQVERTLKG
-46 SMTTRE
+46 MTTRE

-61 TDSYIFSQGHALMTD
+61 TDSYIFSDGHALLTD

-93 LPRFLTRMNQLQAM
+93 LPRYLNRMNELQKM
-107 SKIPLLV
+107 SKIPLIV

-146 IYKMGLAV
+146 IYEMGLAV
-154 AEQCQMANIHIN
+154 AEQCKMVNIHIN
-166 YAPVVDINVNPQN
+166 YAPVVDINVNPKN
-179 PVIHTRSFGENR
+179 PVIHARSFGEDR
-191 DKVTAYGRAYM
+191 DKVTTYGRAYM
-202 KGMQDGGLIACSKH
+202 RGMQDGGIIACSKH

-252 IRHGVEMVMMGH
+252 IQHGVEMVMMGH

-277 SYPIVTGLLREELG
+277 SYPIVTKLLREELG
-291 FEGIIVT
+291 FDGMIVT

-334 ASIDRLEEAMNSGEC
+334 ASIDRLEAAMNSGEC
-349 DIEELNERVRKTL
+349 DIADLDERVKKTL
-362 RMKARLGMLER
+362 RMKAKFGMLAR
-373 NYDATVDTTHIA
+373 NYDPTVDTTGIV

-393 IALIQEMADQ
+393 MALVQEMADQ
-403 SMTLVDNKLG
+403 SMTLVNNQAGL
-413 IVPIDM
+413 IPLDM
-419 SKKIAY
+419 TKSIAY
-425 VAYNAKRIPMLREY
+425 VAYNAKRIPMHREY

-461 YQHLLKAAY
+461 YQHLLKNSALAA
-470 PQPLPEGTQKSELF
+470 
-484 RGPREGKGDSKVHY
+484 DSLSKIHY
-498 FALDKKSS
+498 FSLDKKSS
-506 KKDIAAVEK
+506 VKDIQLLCK
-515 QLSDYDVVILACHD
+515 QLQGYDLVILACHD
-529 PRGRSRKDLIAEE
+529 PRGRSRKDLITEE
-542 HVNVLE
+542 HLGALE
-548 GIVKK
+548 SLVKK
-553 YHPLLVHY
+553 YQPLLVHY
-561 GSPYGLSDLPWKEH
+561 GSPYGLSDLPWLDS
-575 LGGLLVAYKDSESNQ
+575 LGGVLVAYKDSESNQ
-590 KAAAKI
+590 KAAAKV
-596 LTGEIKAVG
+596 LTGEIEAVG
-605 QLPVTVEELTI
+605 VLPVTIE
-616 ND
+616 

>member
-7 IEICGILSMLL
+7 KEICGICAMVL
-18 FFAIVIWCGKSKE
+18 FFATVVWCGKSEE
-31 RAANKIERQVERTLR
+31 RAAKRIERQVERTLR
-46 SMTTRE
+46 KMTTRE

-61 TDSYIFSQGHALMTD
+61 TDSYIFSEGHALMTD

-93 LPRFLTRMNQLQAM
+93 LPRFLTRMNQLQEM

-141 PSDSL
+141 ASDSL
-146 IYKMGLAV
+146 IYAMGLAV
-154 AEQCQMANIHIN
+154 AEQCKMANIHIN
-166 YAPVVDINVNPQN
+166 YAPVVDINVNPKN
-179 PVIHTRSFGENR
+179 PVIHARSFGENR
-191 DKVTAYGRAYM
+191 DKVTAFGRAYM
-202 KGMQDGGLIACSKH
+202 KGMQDGGIIACSKH

-252 IRHGVEMVMMGH
+252 IKHGVEMVMMGH

-269 LDSAVSSI
+269 LDSTVSSI
-277 SYPIVTGLLREELG
+277 SYPIVTELLKNELG
-291 FEGIIVT
+291 FNGIIVT

-349 DIEELNERVRKTL
+349 DINDLDERVKKTL
-362 RMKARLGMLER
+362 RMKARFGMLER
-373 NYDATVDTTHIA
+373 GYDATVDTTGIA

-403 SMTLVDNKLG
+403 SMTLVDNKAGL
-413 IVPIDM
+413 VPFDM
-419 SKKIAY
+419 KKNIAY
-425 VAYNAKRIPMLREY
+425 IAYNAKRIPMHREY

-461 YQHLLKAAY
+461 YQHLLKEAMKQGGDKSAAN
-470 PQPLPEGTQKSELF
+470 
-484 RGPREGKGDSKVHY
+484 VHY

-506 KKDIAAVEK
+506 KKDIAAIEK
-515 QLSDYDVVILACHD
+515 QLADYDVVILACHD

-542 HVNVLE
+542 HVPALANL
-548 GIVKK
+548 VKK
-553 YHPLLVHY
+553 HQPVLVHY
-561 GSPYGLSDLPWKEH
+561 GSPYGLSDLPWLH
-575 LGGLLVAYKDSESNQ
+575 DLGGILMAYKDSESNQ
-590 KAAAKI
+590 KAAAKV
-596 LTGEIKAVG
+596 LTGEIEAVG
-605 QLPVTVEELTI
+605 QLPVTVE
-616 ND
+616 

>member
-7 IEICGILSMLL
+7 IEIAGICAMLL
-18 FFAIVIWCGKSKE
+18 FIFNVVRIGTAE
-31 RAANKIERQVERTLR
+31 NREANRIERQVERTLKK
-46 SMTTRE
+46 MTTRE

-61 TDSYIFSQGHALMTD
+61 TDSYIFSDGHALMTD

-85 GLLIIQDS
+85 GLLVIQDS
-93 LPRFLTRMNQLQAM
+93 LPRYLNRMNELQKM
-107 SKIPLLV
+107 SKIPLIV

-124 RFSEFPFFP
+124 RFGEFPFFP

-146 IYKMGLAV
+146 IYEMGLAV
-154 AEQCQMANIHIN
+154 AEQCKMVNIHIN
-166 YAPVVDINVNPQN
+166 YAPVVDINVNPKN
-179 PVIHTRSFGENR
+179 PVIHARSFGEDR

-202 KGMQDGGLIACSKH
+202 KGMQDGGIIACSKH

-245 LYPFRDQ
+245 LFPFRDQ
-252 IRHGVEMVMMGH
+252 IKHGVEMVMMGH

-277 SYPIVTGLLREELG
+277 SYPIVTELLKEELG
-291 FEGIIVT
+291 FKGMIVT

-349 DIEELNERVRKTL
+349 DLADLDERVKKTL
-362 RMKARLGMLER
+362 RMKARFGMLER
-373 NYDATVDTTHIA
+373 NYDATVDTTGIS

-393 IALIQEMADQ
+393 MALVQEMADK

-413 IVPIDM
+413 IIPLDIT
-419 SKKIAY
+419 KKIAY
-425 VAYNAKRIPMLREY
+425 VAYNAKRIPMHREY

-461 YQHLLKAAY
+461 YQHLLKEAMRRGGDKAKR
-470 PQPLPEGTQKSELF
+470 QEG
-484 RGPREGKGDSKVHY
+484 DVHY
-498 FALDKKSS
+498 FTLDKKSS
-506 KKDIAAVEK
+506 KKDIDAIDK
-515 QLSDYDVVILACHD
+515 QLANYDVVILACHD

-542 HVNVLE
+542 HVQALE
-548 GIVKK
+548 RLVKK
-553 YHPLLVHY
+553 HHPVLVHY
-561 GSPYGLSDLPWKEH
+561 GSPYGLSDLPWKED

-590 KAAAKI
+590 KAAAKV
-596 LTGEIKAVG
+596 LTGEIEAVG
-605 QLPVTVEELTI
+605 VLPVTVE
-616 ND
+616 

>member
-1 MKNKKI
+1 MKNKTI
-7 IEICGILSMLL
+7 RESLSIVLMLA
-18 FFAIVIWCGKSKE
+18 FIFAVVWYGKSEE
-31 RAANKIERQVERTLR
+31 RAANRIERQVERTLKK
-46 SMTTRE
+46 MTTRE

-61 TDSYIFSQGHALMTD
+61 TDSYIFSEGHALLTD
-76 TLVGIEGIG
+76 TLVGMEGIG

-93 LPRFLTRMNQLQAM
+93 LPRYLNRMNELQKM
-107 SKIPLLV
+107 SKIPIIV

-124 RFSEFPFFP
+124 RFGEFPFFP

-146 IYKMGLAV
+146 IYEMGLAV
-154 AEQCQMANIHIN
+154 AEQCKMVNIHIN
-166 YAPVVDINVNPQN
+166 YAPVVDINVNPKN
-179 PVIHTRSFGENR
+179 PVIHARSFGENR

-202 KGMQDGGLIACSKH
+202 KGMQDGGIIACSKH

-237 RERLDSLE
+237 RERLDALE

-252 IRHGVEMVMMGH
+252 IKHGVEMVMMGH

-269 LDSAVSSI
+269 LDSTVSSI
-277 SYPIVTGLLREELG
+277 SYPIVTELLKNELG
-291 FEGIIVT
+291 FKGMIVT

-334 ASIDRLEEAMNSGEC
+334 ASIDRLEEAMLSGEC
-349 DIEELNERVRKTL
+349 DINDLDERVKKTL
-362 RMKARLGMLER
+362 RMKARFGMLER
-373 NYDATVDTTHIA
+373 GYDATVDTTGIA

-413 IVPIDM
+413 IIPLDM
-419 SKKIAY
+419 TKKIAY
-425 VAYNAKRIPMLREY
+425 VAYNAKRIPMHREY

-461 YQHLLKAAY
+461 YQHLLKEAKGEKLEA
-470 PQPLPEGTQKSELF
+470 
-484 RGPREGKGDSKVHY
+484 KGDVHY

-506 KKDIAAVEK
+506 AKDIALVEK
-515 QLSDYDVVILACHD
+515 QLKGYDVVILACHD
-529 PRGRSRKDLIAEE
+529 PRGRSRKDLINPE
-542 HVNVLE
+542 HLKAFE
-548 GIVKK
+548 TMVKK
-553 YHPLLVHY
+553 HQPILVHY
-561 GSPYGLSDLPWKEH
+561 GSPYGLSDLPWLH
-575 LGGLLVAYKDSESNQ
+575 DLGGILMAYKDSESNQ
-590 KAAAKI
+590 KAAAKV
-596 LTGEIKAVG
+596 LTGEIEAVG
-605 QLPVTVEELTI
+605 ELPVSYEF
-616 ND
+616 